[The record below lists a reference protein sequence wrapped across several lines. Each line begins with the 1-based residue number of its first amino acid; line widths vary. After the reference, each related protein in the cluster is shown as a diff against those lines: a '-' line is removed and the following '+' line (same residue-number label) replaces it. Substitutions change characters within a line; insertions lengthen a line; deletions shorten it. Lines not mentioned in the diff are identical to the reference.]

1 MSLMKIKKKKTI
13 TFNLFFFEQLR
24 ASLQDVFDLSRDGW
38 LRHASVNGNVYTGKI
53 ANERNTFMI
62 FGQYAEQIQV

>member
-1 MSLMKIKKKKTI
+1 M
-13 TFNLFFFEQLR
+13 R

-62 FGQYAEQIQV
+62 FGQQDPEQIQVCFFFFFVCKTNN

>member
-1 MSLMKIKKKKTI
+1 M
-13 TFNLFFFEQLR
+13 R

-38 LRHASVNGNVYTGKI
+38 LRHASVNGNVFTGKI